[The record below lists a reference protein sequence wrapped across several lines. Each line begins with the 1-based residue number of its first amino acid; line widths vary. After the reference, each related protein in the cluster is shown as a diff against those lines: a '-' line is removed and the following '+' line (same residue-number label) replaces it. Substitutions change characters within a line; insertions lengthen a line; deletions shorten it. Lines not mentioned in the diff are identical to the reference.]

1 MHYSPCVT
9 HTKYLYTNKP
19 VTLGGQTEPS
29 PKNDSR
35 CVTHTDH
42 SESNPMR
49 DSVWLTPATCII
61 ISIPVTLSGHSPN
74 PVPCTTYSVRLTPTT
89 YTPVYQSHLVDS
101 LNPVPRTTHSVT
113 HTNSVYTPERD
124 SRAGLVRLD
133 TTTQWIH
140 DDQKLHRVP
149 HTHTR
154 RLPLTL
160 FYTTHTNCLPY
171 TRLRSGN
178 KEGVTT

>member
-1 MHYSPCVT
+1 MHDLLCVT
-9 HTKYLYTNKP
+9 HTNYLYTS
-19 VTLGGQTEPS
+19 T
-29 PKNDSR
+29 
-35 CVTHTDH
+35 
-42 SESNPMR
+42 
-49 DSVWLTPATCII
+49 
-61 ISIPVTLSGHSPN
+61 PVTLSGQSE
-74 PVPCTTYSVRLTPTT
+74 SGPTN
-89 YTPVYQSHLVDS
+89 DS
-101 LNPVPRTTHSVT
+101 FCVT